1 MALRRTLVTPLLV
14 TLGLL
19 SAAAL
24 PAHAA
29 SFDCQKASAGI
40 EQAICGSKALSRLD
54 EQLAEHYQ
62 QMMTLSPQTGRVALR
77 SAQREWLKQRNACS
91 NDAATLDTCLTQQLN
106 ARDDVLVKLLQQAV
120 DAFDAAVVLIPRDP
134 ATAAR
139 QLRQFG
145 GLQADAWLVYLQQF
159 EPSSGLSR
167 QDALQAQKEA
177 DAVLTAQDSFAWSI
191 LQDQRKDPKSTPADN
206 ALLLLR
212 MSLEQDPYRE
222 NGPAGK
228 PRADHHCFVFSR
240 QGDAAYT
247 AFGPLYGSTRDGF
260 APICAPQG
268 GLFEKTAWKELE
280 TQFNAPERA
289 VSSGAGTIR
298 FASFAAWRILALR
311 ATLTPKDFLQTVTPA
326 VTEDAAQQDDG
337 AQRIKDWTDERVWP
351 ATQRQQAIAAIAPAE
366 AATAK
371 WLTQERGFSDAEAQ
385 TAAKNIVQ
393 QWLAG
398 HLDYISDNS
407 DSE

>member
-1 MALRRTLVTPLLV
+1 MALRRTLATPLLV
-14 TLGLL
+14 TFALL

-24 PAHAA
+24 PVHAA

-40 EQAICGSKALSRLD
+40 EQAICASKTLSTQD

-62 QMMTLSPQTGRVALR
+62 QLMTLSPQTGRVALR
-77 SAQREWLKQRNACS
+77 NAQRDWLKQRNACS
-91 NDAATLDTCLTQQLN
+91 SDAATQDACLTQQLTS
-106 ARDDVLVKLLQQAV
+106 RDAVLVQQLQQAM
-120 DAFDAAVVLIPRDP
+120 DAFDAAVALIPRDP

-159 EPSSGLSR
+159 EAASGLSR

-177 DAVLTAQDSFAWSI
+177 DAVLAAQDSFAWSI
-191 LQDQRKDPKSTPADN
+191 LQDTRKDAKSTPADN

-212 MSLEQDPYRE
+212 MSIEQDPYRQD
-222 NGPAGK
+222 GPAGK
-228 PRADHHCFVFSR
+228 PRAETHCFVFSR
-240 QGDAAYT
+240 QGAAAYA
-247 AFGPLYGSTRDGF
+247 AFGPLYGSSRDGF

-268 GLFEKTAWKELE
+268 GLFEKAAWKELE

-311 ATLTPKDFLQTVTPA
+311 ATLTPKDFLQDRPA
-326 VTEDAAQQDDG
+326 PTEDAAPQEDG

-351 ATQRQQAIAAIAPAE
+351 ATQRQQAIAAIQPAI

-371 WLTQERGFSDAEAQ
+371 WLQQERAFSEAEAQ
-385 TAAKNIVQ
+385 TAASHIVQ
-393 QWLAG
+393 QWLTE
-398 HLDYISDNS
+398 HLDYLSDNS

>member
-1 MALRRTLVTPLLV
+1 MALRRTLATPLLV
-14 TLGLL
+14 TFALL

-40 EQAICGSKALSRLD
+40 EQAICASKTLSTQD

-62 QMMTLSPQTGRVALR
+62 QLMTLSPQTGRVALR
-77 SAQREWLKQRNACS
+77 NAQRDWLKQRNACS
-91 NDAATLDTCLTQQLN
+91 SDAATRDACLTQQLTT
-106 ARDDVLVKLLQQAV
+106 RDAVLVQLLQQAL

-145 GLQADAWLVYLQQF
+145 GLQANAWLVYLQQF
-159 EPSSGLSR
+159 EAASGLSR
-167 QDALQAQKEA
+167 QDTLQAQKEA
-177 DAVLTAQDSFAWSI
+177 DAVLAGQDSFAWSI
-191 LQDQRKDPKSTPADN
+191 LQDTRKDAKSTPADN

-212 MSLEQDPYRE
+212 MSIEQDPYRE
-222 NGPAGK
+222 AGPAGK
-228 PRADHHCFVFSR
+228 PRAENHCFVFSR

-268 GLFEKTAWKELE
+268 GLFEKAAWKELE

-298 FASFAAWRILALR
+298 FASFAAWRVLALR
-311 ATLTPKDFLQTVTPA
+311 ATLTPKDFLQTDRPVP
-326 VTEDAAQQDDG
+326 TEDAAPQGDG

-351 ATQRQQAIAAIAPAE
+351 ATQRQQAIAAIDPAV
-366 AATAK
+366 AATVK
-371 WLTQERGFSDAEAQ
+371 WLQQERGFSEAEAQ
-385 TAAKNIVQ
+385 TAGKNIVQ
-393 QWLAG
+393 QWLAE
-398 HLDYISDNS
+398 HLDYLSDNS